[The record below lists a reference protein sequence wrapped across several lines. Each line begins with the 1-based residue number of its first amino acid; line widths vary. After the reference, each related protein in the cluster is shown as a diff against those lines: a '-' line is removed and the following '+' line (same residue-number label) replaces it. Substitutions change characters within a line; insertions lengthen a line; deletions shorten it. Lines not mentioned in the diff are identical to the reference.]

1 MLFPQMKI
9 IMWSANY
16 QCNERTGSH
25 SSKYVFKCL
34 CSECWWPLNSFR
46 GVFRKSI
53 YAFKKEALALSSKDT
68 ARKLQQWE
76 KGPYLD
82 TMSIGILALDFPASS
97 PIREKVCCWQATKF
111 WYKIQKVNLKAWP
124 ATTYVFPKYH
134 HDMGYACPCTLG
146 YNIHSYISSCA
157 GY

>member
-1 MLFPQMKI
+1 MKGQEVI
-9 IMWSANY
+9 LLSM
-16 QCNERTGSH
+16 
-25 SSKYVFKCL
+25 SSNACVLSVGGPSTPFVG
-34 CSECWWPLNSFR
+34 CSGNQFMPL
-46 GVFRKSI
+46 
-53 YAFKKEALALSSKDT
+53 KKRHLPLSSKDT

-82 TMSIGILALDFPASS
+82 TMSIGILALDFPVSS

-124 ATTYVFPKYH
+124 AATYVFPKYH
-134 HDMGYACPCTLG
+134 HDTGYACPCTLG

-157 GY
+157 GYSQQHYQ